1 MEMTQ
6 TRKRPAARRASATAK
21 KRRGTASRG
30 KNSALLTN
38 FFIPLFFVATILFC
52 FGFLMFVGYRTV
64 TASAFFDVKTI
75 KIDGTTRLAKTD
87 IERIVSRHSEKAGVW
102 NADLKHIRE
111 DIEKLTLVKSA
122 VVSRRLPDGL
132 QVTINERAPRAVVRV
147 NAGDYWAD
155 DDAVI
160 LGAVQKTEERPPF
173 FMQGWNEERT
183 EKASKDNQE
192 RVKIYTKMLAEWQS
206 FELAKRV
213 SAVNL
218 ADLQTPQALVPD
230 SGETVTISLSRENFG
245 KRLQKGLEIVA
256 GRGKDIAGVNL
267 SSQRE
272 VLDFRVK

>member
-1 MEMTQ
+1 MTQ
-6 TRKRPAARRASATAK
+6 TRKRPARRSPATAK
-21 KRRGTASRG
+21 RKRATTQRG

-38 FFIPLFFVATILFC
+38 FFVPLFFIATILFC

-75 KIDGTTRLAKTD
+75 EIDGTTRLVKTD

-102 NADLKHIRE
+102 NADLRHIRE

-132 QVTINERAPRAVVRV
+132 QVTVNERAPRAVVRV

-160 LGAVQKTEERPPF
+160 LGAVQKAEERPPF
-173 FMQGWNEERT
+173 FMQGWNEDRT
-183 EKASKDNQE
+183 DKAAKDNQE
-192 RVKIYTKMLAEWQS
+192 RVKIYVKMLAEWQS

-230 SGETVTISLSRENFG
+230 SGETVTISLPRENFG

-267 SSQRE
+267 STQRE
-272 VLDFRVK
+272 VLEFRAK